1 MGCAYW
7 RLGDTAGALY
17 IHVAAG
23 MLLCY
28 TIITSPMEPHAPRRQ
43 ELAISASTSY
53 RDWTG
58 FAHSGPVAHVV
69 QGKGGLPPLL
79 GAGER
84 GSPKEERLCWPS
96 PGGSGGPLRPT
107 LHPSPALRG
116 GVGSIPLP
124 TSQAATTPDLGYTEG
139 PLLALKG
146 PCVPLP
152 ARPPRASPPPRSR
165 NTQPRPVDS
174 RTHPPT
180 GQKRPAPPALPGD
193 ASACPCALNPGLEPR
208 GRSLCLCQLELLEC
222 SERQNYSPA
231 ERQRPTPWDSPGGRR
246 AVLAP
251 SLGPGFPRKAPGTR
265 LPSAGTSPAW
275 LHPREERPLRPPRL
289 GAPCGPGLRSGPGRL
304 LTPGP
309 GGRGGGRSH
318 AAAGRDLAAVP
329 KPGHLRPRKAGDA
342 RGADDGG
349 LSVGDALVFLAFLE
363 AAHVCGREE
372 RM

>member
-58 FAHSGPVAHVV
+58 SAHSGPAAHVV
-69 QGKGGLPPLL
+69 QGKGGLPLL

-84 GSPKEERLCWPS
+84 GSPKEERLRWPS

-124 TSQAATTPDLGYTEG
+124 TSPAATTPDLGYTEG

-165 NTQPRPVDS
+165 NTQPPRWTPGHTRPLG
-174 RTHPPT
+174 RNAQRRPPCPEM
-180 GQKRPAPPALPGD
+180 PAPA
-193 ASACPCALNPGLEPR
+193 R
-208 GRSLCLCQLELLEC
+208 
-222 SERQNYSPA
+222 
-231 ERQRPTPWDSPGGRR
+231 
-246 AVLAP
+246 
-251 SLGPGFPRKAPGTR
+251 
-265 LPSAGTSPAW
+265 
-275 LHPREERPLRPPRL
+275 
-289 GAPCGPGLRSGPGRL
+289 
-304 LTPGP
+304 
-309 GGRGGGRSH
+309 
-318 AAAGRDLAAVP
+318 VP
-329 KPGHLRPRKAGDA
+329 
-342 RGADDGG
+342 
-349 LSVGDALVFLAFLE
+349 
-363 AAHVCGREE
+363 
-372 RM
+372 